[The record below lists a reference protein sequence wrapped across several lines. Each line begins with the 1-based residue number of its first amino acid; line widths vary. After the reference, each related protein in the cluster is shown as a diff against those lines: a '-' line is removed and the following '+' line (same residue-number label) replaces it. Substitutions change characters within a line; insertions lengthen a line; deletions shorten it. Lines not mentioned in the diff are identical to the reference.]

1 MKVQQIDVYTLRI
14 PHHYKVGGHTDAPGR
29 LPGTD
34 YYIEP
39 QWVHAYSSV
48 TEACLVKVTAD
59 TGDFGWGE
67 VQAPLTP
74 QTPAMLI
81 NTLLGPAILHQNPL
95 ATAALYDRLYHL
107 MLARGHGSSFFID
120 GIAGLDLALWDLK
133 ARKYGVPLFELLG
146 GPFKLK
152 LNAYISGLRVKTLD
166 EKVAAAKKYIG
177 LGYEGVKFFTG
188 ACGSAVETEAKA
200 IREAVGPDAFFAL
213 DAICRHELSPA
224 TRVGKLLDTLNAS
237 WFESPM
243 DAEDIDGHAA
253 LARAIS
259 TPVAAGETLR
269 TARQFEPWIKARALA
284 VAQPDIMRTGITG
297 ALKIAAL
304 AETHHIPTSLHTGVC
319 TGIGMAATWQLA
331 AALPGNLPQEHQHD
345 LVAAGSQLLEKPL
358 QVEDGK
364 LLVPQT
370 PGIGVNVNED
380 AVQSLSNGHWIVD
393 EKGYRPVE
401 FRR

>member
-1 MKVQQIDVYTLRI
+1 
-14 PHHYKVGGHTDAPGR
+14 
-29 LPGTD
+29 
-34 YYIEP
+34 
-39 QWVHAYSSV
+39 
-48 TEACLVKVTAD
+48 
-59 TGDFGWGE
+59 
-67 VQAPLTP
+67 
-74 QTPAMLI
+74 
-81 NTLLGPAILHQNPL
+81 
-95 ATAALYDRLYHL
+95 
-107 MLARGHGSSFFID
+107 
-120 GIAGLDLALWDLK
+120 
-133 ARKYGVPLFELLG
+133 
-146 GPFKLK
+146 
-152 LNAYISGLRVKTLD
+152 
-166 EKVAAAKKYIG
+166 
-177 LGYEGVKFFTG
+177 
-188 ACGSAVETEAKA
+188 
-200 IREAVGPDAFFAL
+200 
-213 DAICRHELSPA
+213 
-224 TRVGKLLDTLNAS
+224 
-237 WFESPM
+237 M

-345 LVAAGSQLLEKPL
+345 LVAAGSQLLEEPL
-358 QVEDGK
+358 QVEDGT

-401 FRR
+401 LRR